1 MSTAKIAFS
10 QVTSPI
16 VQKQLVDRGLP
27 TVPQCQALLAAV
39 LKITVAPTLPTPN
52 ARKTWSLTTSILSS
66 NVLPEA
72 VIKPAS
78 SRIAYT
84 FQRALEGELGKEGKK
99 GAIGEA
105 LRGVQSYAFQRPHLF
120 ISDFLPLLP
129 LVLKLFIG
137 NNASLRCPA
146 GSALSALAYGAM
158 EYPEVAREQ
167 FAKVIQA
174 FMDAQMKKKK
184 EKSLFPPF
192 LESLASAFHKM
203 NNIVYPKEAAEKGEA
218 ATTAEE
224 QGKVQQAAMWSLQ
237 VLSSFVLLSGSA
249 LMSRQSLLFEPFM
262 RALEILISNK
272 RVYVR
277 TTASYGWRAV
287 AWVVLTS
294 FGEKMSLTDEEQNI
308 WMDVLSFV
316 DKKIGVGIICG
327 LLCNQDKAANRK
339 TRRELVIITLKE
351 MARRRSTAAEVWEIL
366 GRLLAGPEGAAS
378 TESQWV
384 FNGLVPTVLLDS
396 GLVEQDSKVIHG
408 LIREEQQQEAGWIR
422 CIPPWTGAECEHA
435 KDDLAE
441 IWLNAVKSGGIENSS
456 ISVGPLHV
464 VPFHRC

>member
-1 MSTAKIAFS
+1 
-10 QVTSPI
+10 
-16 VQKQLVDRGLP
+16 
-27 TVPQCQALLAAV
+27 VPQCQALLTAV

-84 FQRALEGELGKEGKK
+84 FQRAMEGELGKEGKK

-105 LRGVQSYAFQRPHLF
+105 LRGVQFYTFQRPHLF

-129 LVLKLFIG
+129 LILKLIIG
-137 NNASLRCPA
+137 NNAALRGPA
-146 GSALSALAYGAM
+146 GSALCALAYGAM
-158 EYPEVAREQ
+158 EYPEIAREQ
-167 FAKVIQA
+167 FAKVIEA
-174 FMDAQMKKKK
+174 FMDAQVKKRKD
-184 EKSLFPPF
+184 KSTFAPF
-192 LESLASAFHKM
+192 LESLAAAFNKI
-203 NNIVYPKEAAEKGEA
+203 NKIVYPKEAAEKGQT
-218 ATTAEE
+218 ATTSEE
-224 QGKVQQAAMWSLQ
+224 QGRVQQAAMWGLQ
-237 VLSSFVLLSGSA
+237 VLSSLILLSGPA

-262 RALEILISNK
+262 KALEILVSNK

-277 TTASYGWRAV
+277 TAASYGWRAV

-294 FGEKMSLTDEEQNI
+294 LGEKTSLTEEEQSI
-308 WMDVLSFV
+308 WMDILSFV

-327 LLCNQDKAANRK
+327 LLCNQDNAVNRK

-366 GRLLAGPEGAAS
+366 GRLLAGPEGAPS
-378 TESQWV
+378 TEHQWV
-384 FNGLVPTVLLDS
+384 INGLVPTVLLDG

-408 LIREEQQQEAGWIR
+408 LIREEQQQEVVWIQY
-422 CIPPWTGAECEHA
+422 IPPWTSEECEDA
-435 KDDLAE
+435 KEDFAE
-441 IWLNAVKSGGIENSS
+441 IWSNAVKSGGIENSS
-456 ISVGPLHV
+456 ISVGPYYV
-464 VPFHRC
+464 IP